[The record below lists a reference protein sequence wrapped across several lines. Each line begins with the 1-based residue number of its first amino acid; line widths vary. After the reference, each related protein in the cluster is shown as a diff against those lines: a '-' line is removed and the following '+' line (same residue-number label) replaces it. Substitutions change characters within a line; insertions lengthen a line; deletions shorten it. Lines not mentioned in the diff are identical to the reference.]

1 MKLKVRYI
9 LKVIGF
15 CGLPGSGKSTALES
29 VKNLGVVVNMGDVVR
44 NEAMKK
50 KIEITNENLGQLARN
65 LRIEGG
71 EDIIAEKCV
80 QLIKNT
86 QSEVVFV
93 DGIRSVYELAVFRK
107 YWKFPLILI
116 EADEKIRRQRII
128 ERARDDDSKSIFDI
142 KKREE
147 REIGFGL
154 LDLIEKTDY
163 IINNNTTIEELKNKT
178 RKQIEYLIK
187 NYDSL

>member
-1 MKLKVRYI
+1 MRDI

-29 VKNLGVVVNMGDVVR
+29 VEDLGIIVNMGDVVR

-50 KIEITNENLGQLARN
+50 NIEQTDENLGQLAKT

-71 EDIIAEKCV
+71 DDVIAEKCV
-80 QLIKNT
+80 DMIQNS
-86 QSEVVFV
+86 QSEIVLV
-93 DGIRSVYELAVFRK
+93 DGIRSTYELNVFRN
-107 YWKFPLILI
+107 YWTFPLIVI
-116 EADEKIRRQRII
+116 EAYEANRHQRII
-128 ERARDDDSKSIFDI
+128 ERARDDDSKSVLDI

-154 LDLIEKTDY
+154 LELIQEADY
-163 IINNNTTIEELKNKT
+163 IVKNNSTIQDLKKNT
-178 RKQIEYLIK
+178 RKLIK
-187 NYDSL
+187 ELIKKYASL

>member
-116 EADEKIRRQRII
+116 EADEKIRHQRII
-128 ERARDDDSKSIFDI
+128 ARARDDDSKSIFDI

>member
-1 MKLKVRYI
+1 MRDT

-29 VKNLGVVVNMGDVVR
+29 VEDLGIIVNMGDVVR
-44 NEAMKK
+44 NEAIKK
-50 KIEITNENLGQLARN
+50 NIEQTDENLGQLAKT

-80 QLIKNT
+80 DMIQNS

-93 DGIRSVYELAVFRK
+93 DGIRSLYELDVFRK
-107 YWKFPLILI
+107 YWRFPLIVI
-116 EADEKIRRQRII
+116 ETDEANRYQRII
-128 ERARDDDSKSIFDI
+128 ERARDDDSKSAVDI

-154 LDLIEKTDY
+154 LELIQEGDYVIKNNSTIQDLK
-163 IINNNTTIEELKNKT
+163 KNT
-178 RKQIEYLIK
+178 RKLIKKLIK
-187 NYDSL
+187 NYGSL

>member
-1 MKLKVRYI
+1 MWYFLI
-9 LKVIGF
+9 VIGF

-29 VKNLGVVVNMGDVVR
+29 VKDLGVVVNMGDVIR

-50 KIEITNENLGQLARN
+50 KIEINDENLGQLAKS

-71 EDIIAEKCV
+71 EDILAEKCV

-116 EADEKIRRQRII
+116 EADETIRHQRII

-154 LDLIEKTDY
+154 LDLIEKADY
-163 IINNNTTIEELKNKT
+163 IINNNNTIKDLKNKT

-187 NYDSL
+187 NYNSL

>member
-1 MKLKVRYI
+1 MRDI

-29 VKNLGVVVNMGDVVR
+29 VKDLGIIVNMGDVVR

-50 KIEITNENLGQLARN
+50 NIEQTDENLGQLAKT

-71 EDIIAEKCV
+71 DDVIAEKCV
-80 QLIKNT
+80 EMIQNS
-86 QSEVVFV
+86 QSDIIFV
-93 DGIRSVYELAVFRK
+93 DGIRSSYELNVFRK
-107 YWKFPLILI
+107 YWTFPLIVI
-116 EADEKIRRQRII
+116 EADETNRHQRII
-128 ERARDDDSKSIFDI
+128 ERARDDDSKSVLDI

-154 LDLIEKTDY
+154 LELIQEADY
-163 IINNNTTIEELKNKT
+163 IIKNNSTIQDLKKNT
-178 RKQIEYLIK
+178 RKLIK
-187 NYDSL
+187 NLIKN